1 MLDGKRY
8 FAEFPDESPS
18 SPDEHARIRASL
30 ARLAALER
38 ELHRFLRDQLETGGR
53 PR

>member
-8 FAEFPDESPS
+8 FAEFPDESP
-18 SPDEHARIRASL
+18 PALDDNAHIRATL

-38 ELHRFLRDQLETGGR
+38 ELHRFLRDELETGG
-53 PR
+53 